1 VGVLL
6 YDVQGSGGAPE
17 LLPAHV
23 VTKRVSNN
31 GTPDGLLHFPGD
43 RGILTTMERFK
54 YAVAQAVAVLI
65 LGFIIAFAGNAISV
79 NGINPFRK
87 IADVPVVPEGIDAV
101 TGGIRVI
108 GLDRVQEIVQSG
120 AIVIDARTAGEYEEG
135 HIPAAIL
142 VDYYE
147 MGRYLDDVLSR
158 ISPEQEITLYC
169 AGPDCED
176 SELLAR
182 ELYTMGYTNLLVFKG
197 GYEEWI
203 SAGLPVE
210 TGYPEM

>member
-1 VGVLL
+1 
-6 YDVQGSGGAPE
+6 
-17 LLPAHV
+17 
-23 VTKRVSNN
+23 
-31 GTPDGLLHFPGD
+31 
-43 RGILTTMERFK
+43 MERLK
-54 YAVAQAVAVLI
+54 YALAQAVAVLI

-87 IADVPVVPEGIDAV
+87 IADVPVVPEDTDTA

-108 GLDRVQEIVQSG
+108 GLERMRDIVRIG
-120 AIVIDARTAGEYEEG
+120 AIVIDARSAGEYEEG
-135 HIPAAIL
+135 HIPSAIL

-147 MGRYLDDVLSR
+147 MGRYLDDVLQR
-158 ISPEQEITLYC
+158 LSPEQEITLYC

-203 SAGLPVE
+203 AAELPVE

>member
-1 VGVLL
+1 
-6 YDVQGSGGAPE
+6 
-17 LLPAHV
+17 
-23 VTKRVSNN
+23 
-31 GTPDGLLHFPGD
+31 
-43 RGILTTMERFK
+43 MERFK
-54 YAVAQAVAVLI
+54 YALAQAVAVLI

-87 IADVPVVPEGIDAV
+87 VADIPVVGEDVDAV
-101 TGGIRVI
+101 TDGIRAI
-108 GLDRVQEIVQSG
+108 GLERMREIVRSG

-135 HIPAAIL
+135 HIPSAIL

-147 MGRYLDDVLSR
+147 MGRYLDVVLPR
-158 ISPEQEITLYC
+158 ISPEQEITVYC

-182 ELYTMGYTNLLVFKG
+182 ELYTMGYTNLRVFKG

-203 SAGLPVE
+203 AAGLPVE
-210 TGYPEM
+210 TGYPER

>member
-1 VGVLL
+1 
-6 YDVQGSGGAPE
+6 
-17 LLPAHV
+17 
-23 VTKRVSNN
+23 
-31 GTPDGLLHFPGD
+31 
-43 RGILTTMERFK
+43 MERLK

-79 NGINPFRK
+79 NGMNPFRK
-87 IADVPVVPEGIDAV
+87 LADVPVVNEGADTA
-101 TGGIRVI
+101 TDGIRTV
-108 GLDRVQEIVQSG
+108 GLERMREIVQSG
-120 AIVIDARTAGEYEEG
+120 AIVIDARTAEEYEEG
-135 HIPAAIL
+135 HLPAAIL

-147 MGRYLDDVLSR
+147 MGRYLDEVLPR

-182 ELYTMGYTNLLVFKG
+182 ELYTMGYTNLLIFKG

-203 SAGLPVE
+203 AAGLPVE
-210 TGYPEM
+210 TEYTGM